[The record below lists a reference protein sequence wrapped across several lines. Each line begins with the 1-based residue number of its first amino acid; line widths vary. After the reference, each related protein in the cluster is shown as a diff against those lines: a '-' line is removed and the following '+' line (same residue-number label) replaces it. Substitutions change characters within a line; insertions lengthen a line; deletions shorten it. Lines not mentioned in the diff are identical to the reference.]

1 MATATKKRR
10 KRRTVTDEMK
20 AQSNAS
26 KAAANDA
33 LHNYAVLCLSDPA
46 ELEHFR
52 SIAASVGWK
61 YDPASDDP
69 GYSLLNVAL
78 LAAQRRPLVHCGG
91 FDYWLEQGRCVAE
104 GEKALGT
111 FRHIGRKKT
120 EEERA
125 EEKKLAE
132 EGWQSSKRG
141 PRYYVKRG
149 TFDVAQT
156 RPAVKCPHCGTTPTG
171 EDDRTTQC
179 PPTCAVFAPRPGGK
193 PPRELVLE
201 LMQAQ
206 LIDAD
211 ADEDGEE

>member
-1 MATATKKRR
+1 MATATEKRR
-10 KRRTVTDEMK
+10 KRRPVTDEMK
-20 AQSNAS
+20 AQSQAS
-26 KAAANDA
+26 RAAANDA

-46 ELEHFR
+46 ELEEFR
-52 SIAASVGWK
+52 SIAASIGWK
-61 YDPASDDP
+61 FDPASDDG
-69 GYSLLNVAL
+69 GYSLQNAAL

-111 FRHIGRKKT
+111 FRHIGRKQT
-120 EEERA
+120 EEQKA

-149 TFDVAQT
+149 TWDVTQT
-156 RPAVKCPHCGTTPTG
+156 RPIVKCPRCGTTPTG
-171 EDDRTTQC
+171 PEDRTTLC
-179 PPTCAVFAPRPGGK
+179 PPDCAVFAPRPGGK

-206 LIDAD
+206 LKD
-211 ADEDGEE
+211 ADEEHGPQQ